1 MPRSKGI
8 PNSPP
13 TDLIVVARIV
23 GGYGIKGWIKL
34 APESIPSNSVLLHT
48 RNWWL
53 KAAGADCVP
62 VSVVQARSQGN
73 SVVAQLEGVTDRD
86 QAEALRSQS
95 ILVGRSEFPPTLEN
109 EYYWIDLIGC
119 VVENAAGLSL
129 GEVEDLVDHGAH
141 SILVVRPLASS
152 GAVDQE
158 QILIP
163 FVAQFLL
170 DVDLQGRKI
179 RVDWQS
185 DY

>member
-1 MPRSKGI
+1 MPRSNRI
-8 PNSPP
+8 QCSPP

-23 GGYGIKGWIKL
+23 GAYGIKGWVKL
-34 APESIPSNSVLLHT
+34 ALESTPSNSVLLHT

-53 KAAGADCVP
+53 KAPGADCVP
-62 VSVVQARSQGN
+62 IGLVQARSQG
-73 SVVAQLEGVTDRD
+73 SSLVAQLDGLTDRD

-95 ILVGRSEFPPTLEN
+95 VLVARSEFPPTLEN
-109 EYYWIDLIGC
+109 EFYWIDLIGC
-119 VVENAAGLSL
+119 AVENSVGLPL

-141 SILVVRPLASS
+141 SILVVRPTASS
-152 GAVDQE
+152 ACVEPQ

-163 FVAQFLL
+163 FVEQFLL
-170 DVDLQGRKI
+170 SVDLQGRKI